1 MMPGRLDAMAL
12 PPRCAKCAAPYPSQT
27 TPFRCPE
34 CGGVFEPAA
43 LPAFDSERVEE
54 EAPGLWRYR
63 HWLPLAEGRPPLWLG
78 EGRTPLVPTTVDGVP
93 VWCKL
98 ESLNPSGSFKDRGSA
113 ILVAWLRERGV
124 SHAVEDS
131 SGNAGASFAAYCAA
145 AGIAATIFVPAHA
158 AGAKLAQIESY
169 GASLIRVSGP
179 REAAAHEARAAA
191 DRGTAYGSH
200 VYLPFGLYGIATLAF
215 EIVEALGRAPRAIVL
230 PAGHGT
236 LSTGLW
242 LGFSALVAGKRIA
255 RRPRFILVQAEACAP
270 VYAAWSGAGGSGA
283 LAAAAS
289 RAEGILIREPIR
301 RAAMLQA
308 VASTGGIVARAS
320 ESEIEAGQNL
330 LGRAGIS
337 AEPTSAV
344 VVAGLRQAMA
354 AGALGSNEEGDV
366 VLIIS
371 GHGLKS
377 S

>member
-1 MMPGRLDAMAL
+1 MAGMAL
-12 PPRCAKCAAPYPSQT
+12 PPRCAECAAPYSSQT
-27 TPFRCPE
+27 TPFRCPQ
-34 CGGVFEPAA
+34 CGGVFEPVA
-43 LPAFDSERVEE
+43 LPAFDPKRVEE
-54 EAPGLWRYR
+54 DAPGLWRYR
-63 HWLPLAEGRPPLWLG
+63 HWLPLADGRPPLWLG
-78 EGRTPLVPTTVDGVP
+78 EGRTPLVSTTVDGLP
-93 VWCKL
+93 LRCKL

-169 GASLIRVSGP
+169 GARLVRVAGP
-179 REAAAHEARAAA
+179 REAAAREARAAA
-191 DRGTAYGSH
+191 AQGAAYGSH

-215 EIVEALGRAPRAIVL
+215 ELVEALGRAPRAVVL

-242 LGFSALVAGKRIA
+242 LGFSALLAGRRIT
-255 RRPRFILVQAEACAP
+255 RPPRFILAQAEACAP
-270 VYAAWSGAGGSGA
+270 VYQAWSGAGESI
-283 LAAAAS
+283 AAPPASS
-289 RAEGILIREPIR
+289 RAEGIMIREPVR
-301 RAAMLQA
+301 LSTMLQA
-308 VASTGGIVARAS
+308 VSSTGGMVTRAS
-320 ESEIEAGQNL
+320 ESEIEAGRNL

-354 AGALGSNEEGDV
+354 AGILGSNDEGEV
-366 VLIIS
+366 VMIIS

>member
-1 MMPGRLDAMAL
+1 MAAMAL
-12 PPRCAKCAAPYPSQT
+12 NPRCAECATPYPSAT
-27 TPFRCPE
+27 IPFRCPQ

-43 LPAFDSERVEE
+43 LPAFDSRYIEE
-54 EAPGLWRYR
+54 DAPGLWRYR
-63 HWLPLAEGRPPLWLG
+63 HWLPLGDSGPPRWLG
-78 EGRTPLVPTTVDGVP
+78 EGRTPLVPTTLDGVP

-131 SGNAGASFAAYCAA
+131 SGNAGASFAAYCVA
-145 AGIAATIFVPAHA
+145 AGIKATIFVPAHT

-169 GASLIRVSGP
+169 GATLIRVSGS
-179 REAAAHEARAAA
+179 REAAALEAHAAA

-215 EIVEALGRAPRAIVL
+215 ELVEALGRAPRAIVM

-242 LGFSALVAGKRIA
+242 LGFGALLAGQRIPRA
-255 RRPRFILVQAEACAP
+255 PRFILVQAEACAP
-270 VYAAWSGAGGSGA
+270 VYQAWCGAGGSA
-283 LAAAAS
+283 TLDTTAS
-289 RAEGILIREPIR
+289 RAEGILIREPVR
-301 RAAMLQA
+301 LAAMLQA

-320 ESEIEAGQNL
+320 ESEIEAGRNL

-344 VVAGLRQAMA
+344 VVAGLRQAIA
-354 AGALGSNEEGDV
+354 AGTLGSNEEGDV